1 MKRILLASAS
11 IVAFAGAA
19 AAEVTFNGEAALGY
33 NDNAAGDEDGFYWD
47 AELGITLTQE
57 LDNGLTAA
65 ATVTSDLVDNR
76 LEGDIFAEGY
86 VLSLTSETAGL
97 YFGDTDMAADKRWD
111 GVSEMAQ
118 DNFSETDGETVIRGD
133 FDAYG
138 FSTSISYVLD
148 TAFVYD
154 PDLSNDPEIDDELFF
169 PGNLDEIQQLSI
181 GTAATFGAFEMTAAY
196 QEEVENLL
204 PQIDEDGETQLI
216 FNTNDDFN
224 KDEIFGI
231 SVGTAFAGADVD
243 VAYARNLTTEED
255 STGIEAAYPIGP
267 VTVGGFYVSES
278 EGQDSYGVAVDYVS
292 GALTVKTAYEDVRGN
307 TDFIVEAGFDF
318 GMGLMAYAGLTD
330 HGDDYYV
337 ATTYELAEG
346 ASMLVSYAVDDDA
359 DSGDEIG
366 DGEYLEGTTVEVNF
380 EF

>member
-19 AAEVTFNGEAALGY
+19 AAEVTFSGEAALGY
-33 NDNAAGDEDGFYWD
+33 NDNEAGDNDGFYWD

-65 ATVTSDLVDNR
+65 ATVTSDLVDNQ

-97 YFGDTDMAADKRWD
+97 YFGDTDMAADLRWD

-118 DNFSETDGETVIRGD
+118 DDFSETDGETVIRGD
-133 FDAYG
+133 FEAFG
-138 FSTSISYVLD
+138 FATSISYIVD
-148 TAFVYD
+148 TAFD
-154 PDLSNDPEIDDELFF
+154 FDSDLSDGEDKADATYT
-169 PGNLDEIQQLSI
+169 PGNVGIEQFSI

-196 QEEVENLL
+196 QEEIDTLKSR
-204 PQIDEDGETQLI
+204 IDEDGDTEL
-216 FNTNDDFN
+216 FFSPSGDVNP
-224 KDEIFGI
+224 DEIFGI

-292 GALTVKTAYEDVRGN
+292 GALTVTTAYEDVRGD
-307 TDFIVEAGFDF
+307 TDFAVEAGFDF

-346 ASMLVSYAVDDDA
+346 ASLLVSYAVDDDA
-359 DSGDEIG
+359 DSDDEIG
-366 DGEYLEGTTVEVNF
+366 DPEYQEGTTVEVNF

>member
-19 AAEVTFNGEAALGY
+19 AAEVTFSGEAALGY
-33 NDNAAGDEDGFYWD
+33 NDTDAVSEADDDKGFYWD

-57 LDNGLTAA
+57 LDNGLVAA
-65 ATVTSDLVDNR
+65 ATVTTDLVDNE
-76 LEGDIFAEGY
+76 LSDEPIFADGF

-97 YFGDTDMAADKRWD
+97 YFGDTDQAADLRWD

-118 DNFSETDGETVIRGD
+118 DGFSETDGETVLRGD
-133 FDAYG
+133 VTAYG
-138 FSTSISYVLD
+138 L
-148 TAFVYD
+148 
-154 PDLSNDPEIDDELFF
+154 DLSMSALVDDTTD
-169 PGNLDEIQQLSI
+169 GNIEGDDDTLDQYSF
-181 GTAATFGAFEMTAAY
+181 GAAGEFGAFQFSTAY
-196 QEEVENLL
+196 QAEERDFIE
-204 PQIDEDGETQLI
+204 EASG
-216 FNTNDDFN
+216 DFN
-224 KDEIFGI
+224 GDEIFGI

-243 VAYARNLTTEED
+243 VAYARNLSTEED

-292 GALTVKTAYEDVRGN
+292 GALTVTTAYEDVQGD
-307 TDFIVEAGFDF
+307 TDFAVEAGFDF

-346 ASMLVSYAVDDDA
+346 ASLLVSYAKDDDN
-359 DSGDEIG
+359 DSEDEIG
-366 DGEYLEGTTVEVNF
+366 DPEYQEGTTVEVNF